1 MEVGVWVGAGL
12 SVSAFLAWGWLT
24 LFRGRFWATDQRLE
38 VLKAKR
44 RWSWPGVVVVIPAR
58 NESEVIGRTIPTVL
72 GQRYPGPVSVYL
84 VDDRSSDGTADI
96 AKAAAREADKGFSFK
111 VVMGKERPEGWAG
124 KVWALQQ
131 GVEAAKTVD
140 HEYFWFTD
148 ADIAHSPDV
157 LASLV
162 ARAEEEGLDMVSVM
176 AKLHVSTFWD
186 RLLIPAF
193 VFFFGKLYPFRWVND
208 HEKSTAAAAG
218 GCVLVRKERLVEGG
232 GFESMKDA
240 IIDDCTLARLV
251 RGPEGRGRLWLGMSQ
266 EVQSIRPYDGLRGIW
281 DMVARTAYVQLQSL
295 AGAAGGYDFG
305 DGVAVSRATGGNGC
319 RDRVSCRG
327 GMGHADVGPV
337 GLGGGGMGANVGDIH
352 ADVEV
357 VRAEP
362 LLRTTAAYGRPSVHA
377 DDRGLGAEVLDEKGR
392 GVEGAD
398 LLSQVPVR
406 PALGGGGPIR
416 RGGRRQRWS
425 VLLRPYPRWSV
436 QGAGRRRFRE
446 APPPLWGRS

>member
-12 SVSAFLAWGWLT
+12 SVSALLAWGWLT

-38 VLKAKR
+38 VPQAKEGS
-44 RWSWPGVVVVIPAR
+44 SWPGVVAVVPAR
-58 NESEVIGRTIPTVL
+58 NESEVIGQTIPTVL
-72 GQRYPGPVSVYL
+72 GQRYPGALSVYL

-111 VVMGKERPEGWAG
+111 VATGKERPDGWAG

-157 LASLV
+157 LVSLV

-208 HEKSTAAAAG
+208 HKKNTAAAAG

-232 GFESMKDA
+232 GFESMRDA

-281 DMVARTAYVQLQSL
+281 DMVARTAYVQLRRSPVLL
-295 AGAAGGYDFG
+295 AGTILGMAWLYLGPPAAMGAGIGLAAVGVWDTPTWVLLVSGAGGWGLMSAIYTPMLKWY
-305 DGVAVSRATGGNGC
+305 RLN
-319 RDRVSCRG
+319 RWW
-327 GMGHADVGPV
+327 GPMLPIA
-337 GLGGGGMGANVGDIH
+337 GLLYTLMTVD
-352 ADVEV
+352 
-357 VRAEP
+357 
-362 LLRTTAAYGRPSVHA
+362 S
-377 DDRGLGAEVLDEKGR
+377 
-392 GVEGAD
+392 
-398 LLSQVPVR
+398 
-406 PALGGGGPIR
+406 
-416 RGGRRQRWS
+416 GRRS
-425 VLLRPYPRWSV
+425 
-436 QGAGRRRFRE
+436 G
-446 APPPLWGRS
+446 

>member
-38 VLKAKR
+38 VSKAKEDG
-44 RWSWPGVVVVIPAR
+44 SWPGVVVVIPAR
-58 NESEVIGRTIPTVL
+58 NETEVIGRTIPTVL
-72 GQRYPGPVSVYL
+72 GQHYPGRVSVYL

-96 AKAAAREADKGFSFK
+96 AKAAAREVGKGFSFK

-162 ARAEEEGLDMVSVM
+162 ARAEGEGLDMVSVM

-186 RLLIPAF
+186 GLLIPAF
-193 VFFFGKLYPFRWVND
+193 VFFFGKLYPFRWVKD
-208 HEKSTAAAAG
+208 HEKSAAAAAG
-218 GCVLVRKERLVEGG
+218 GCVLVRRERLVGG
-232 GFESMKDA
+232 GGLESMRDA

-266 EVQSIRPYDGLRGIW
+266 EVRSVRPYDGLRGIW
-281 DMVARTAYVQLQSL
+281 DMVARTAYIQLRNS
-295 AGAAGGYDFG
+295 
-305 DGVAVSRATGGNGC
+305 
-319 RDRVSCRG
+319 
-327 GMGHADVGPV
+327 
-337 GLGGGGMGANVGDIH
+337 
-352 ADVEV
+352 
-357 VRAEP
+357 
-362 LLRTTAAYGRPSVHA
+362 
-377 DDRGLGAEVLDEKGR
+377 
-392 GVEGAD
+392 
-398 LLSQVPVR
+398 
-406 PALGGGGPIR
+406 
-416 RGGRRQRWS
+416 S
-425 VLLRPYPRWSV
+425 VLLAGTILGMAWLYLGPPAAFGVGVGLAAVGVWDTPTWVLLVS
-436 QGAGRRRFRE
+436 GAGGWGVMSAIYTPMLKWYGVNRCWGLLLPTAGLLYTLMTVDSARRS
-446 APPPLWGRS
+446 WMGRGGGWKGRTY

>member
-12 SVSAFLAWGWLT
+12 SVSALLAWGWLT

-38 VLKAKR
+38 VLKAKER
-44 RWSWPGVVVVIPAR
+44 GSWPGVVAVIPAR
-58 NESEVIGRTIPTVL
+58 NESEVISQTIPTVL
-72 GQRYPGPVSVYL
+72 AQRYPGPVSVYL

-96 AKAAAREADKGFSFK
+96 AKAAAREAYKGFSFK

-148 ADIAHSPDV
+148 ADIAHRPDV

-193 VFFFGKLYPFRWVND
+193 VFFFGKLYPFRWVNN

-218 GCVLVRKERLVEGG
+218 GCVLVRRERLVEGG
-232 GFESMKDA
+232 GFESMRDA

-266 EVQSIRPYDGLRGIW
+266 EVQSIRPYDGLIGIW
-281 DMVARTAYVQLQSL
+281 DMVARTAYVQLRRSPVLL
-295 AGAAGGYDFG
+295 AGTILGMAWLYLGPPAAMSAGIGLAAVGVWDAPTCVLLVSGAGGW
-305 DGVAVSRATGGNGC
+305 
-319 RDRVSCRG
+319 
-327 GMGHADVGPV
+327 
-337 GLGGGGMGANVGDIH
+337 GLMSAIYTPMLKWYGLNRWWG
-352 ADVEV
+352 
-357 VRAEP
+357 P
-362 LLRTTAAYGRPSVHA
+362 LLPIA
-377 DDRGLGAEVLDEKGR
+377 GLLYTLMT
-392 GVEGAD
+392 VESGWR
-398 LLSQVPVR
+398 SWM
-406 PALGGGGPIR
+406 R
-416 RGGRRQRWS
+416 RGGGWK
-425 VLLRPYPRWSV
+425 
-436 QGAGRRRFRE
+436 GRTY
-446 APPPLWGRS
+446 

>member
-1 MEVGVWVGAGL
+1 MEVGAWVGVGL
-12 SVSAFLAWGWLT
+12 SVSAFLAWVWLT

-38 VLKAKR
+38 VPQAKEGG
-44 RWSWPGVVVVIPAR
+44 SWPGVVAVIPAR
-58 NESEVIGRTIPTVL
+58 NESEVIGQTIPTVL
-72 GQRYPGPVSVYL
+72 GQRYPGALSVYL

-96 AKAAAREADKGFSFK
+96 AKAAAREAHKDISFK
-111 VVMGKERPEGWAG
+111 AVMGKERPEGWAG

-131 GVEAAKTVD
+131 GVEAAKTVE

-157 LASLV
+157 LVSLV

-208 HEKSTAAAAG
+208 YEKSMAAAAG

-232 GFESMKDA
+232 GFASMRDA

-281 DMVARTAYVQLQSL
+281 DMVARTAYIQLRSSPVLL
-295 AGAAGGYDFG
+295 AGTILGMVWLYLGPPAAMCAGIVLAAVGEWDIPTWVMLVSGVGGW
-305 DGVAVSRATGGNGC
+305 
-319 RDRVSCRG
+319 
-327 GMGHADVGPV
+327 
-337 GLGGGGMGANVGDIH
+337 GLMSAIYTPILKWYGLKRWWG
-352 ADVEV
+352 
-357 VRAEP
+357 P
-362 LLRTTAAYGRPSVHA
+362 LLPIA
-377 DDRGLGAEVLDEKGR
+377 GLLYTLMTVDSGWR
-392 GVEGAD
+392 
-398 LLSQVPVR
+398 SWM
-406 PALGGGGPIR
+406 R
-416 RGGRRQRWS
+416 RGGGWK
-425 VLLRPYPRWSV
+425 
-436 QGAGRRRFRE
+436 GRTY
-446 APPPLWGRS
+446 

>member
-12 SVSAFLAWGWLT
+12 SVSALLAWSWLT

-38 VLKAKR
+38 VLKAKEGG
-44 RWSWPGVVVVIPAR
+44 SWPGVVAVVPAR
-58 NESEVIGRTIPTVL
+58 NESEVIGQTIPTVL
-72 GQRYPGPVSVYL
+72 GQRYPGALSVYL

-96 AKAAAREADKGFSFK
+96 AKAAAREADKGFPFK
-111 VVMGKERPEGWAG
+111 VLMGKERPEGWAG

-157 LASLV
+157 LVSLV

-176 AKLHVSTFWD
+176 AKLYVSTFWD

-208 HEKSTAAAAG
+208 HEKSTSAAAG
-218 GCVLVRKERLVEGG
+218 GCVLVRKARLVGGG

-281 DMVARTAYVQLQSL
+281 DMVARTAYVQLRRSPVLL
-295 AGAAGGYDFG
+295 AGTILGMAWLYLGPLAAMSAGIGLAAVGVWDTPTWVMLVSGAGGW
-305 DGVAVSRATGGNGC
+305 
-319 RDRVSCRG
+319 
-327 GMGHADVGPV
+327 
-337 GLGGGGMGANVGDIH
+337 GLMSAIYTPILKWYGLNRWWG
-352 ADVEV
+352 
-357 VRAEP
+357 P
-362 LLRTTAAYGRPSVHA
+362 LLPIA
-377 DDRGLGAEVLDEKGR
+377 GLLYTLMTVDSGWR
-392 GVEGAD
+392 YWM
-398 LLSQVPVR
+398 
-406 PALGGGGPIR
+406 R
-416 RGGRRQRWS
+416 RGGGWK
-425 VLLRPYPRWSV
+425 
-436 QGAGRRRFRE
+436 GRTY
-446 APPPLWGRS
+446 

>member
-12 SVSAFLAWGWLT
+12 SVSALLAWGWLT

-38 VLKAKR
+38 VLKAKER
-44 RWSWPGVVVVIPAR
+44 GSWPGVVAVVPAR
-58 NESEVIGRTIPTVL
+58 NESEVIGQTIPTVL
-72 GQRYPGPVSVYL
+72 GQRYPGTLSVYL
-84 VDDRSSDGTADI
+84 VDDRSSDGTADM
-96 AKAAAREADKGFSFK
+96 AKAVAKEADKAFSFK

-157 LASLV
+157 LVSLI
-162 ARAEEEGLDMVSVM
+162 ARAEEGGLDMVSVM

-208 HEKSTAAAAG
+208 HGKSTAAAAG

-232 GFESMKDA
+232 GFESMRDA

-281 DMVARTAYVQLQSL
+281 DMVARTAYIQLRRSPVLL
-295 AGAAGGYDFG
+295 AGTILGMAWLYLGPPAAMGAGIGLAAVGVWDTPTWVLLVSGVGGWGLMSAIYTPMLKWYRLNCWWGPLLPIAGLLYTLMTVDSG
-305 DGVAVSRATGGNGC
+305 RRSWMK
-319 RDRVSCRG
+319 RG
-327 GMGHADVGPV
+327 GGW
-337 GLGGGGMGANVGDIH
+337 
-352 ADVEV
+352 
-357 VRAEP
+357 
-362 LLRTTAAYGRPSVHA
+362 
-377 DDRGLGAEVLDEKGR
+377 KGR
-392 GVEGAD
+392 T
-398 LLSQVPVR
+398 
-406 PALGGGGPIR
+406 
-416 RGGRRQRWS
+416 
-425 VLLRPYPRWSV
+425 Y
-436 QGAGRRRFRE
+436 
-446 APPPLWGRS
+446 

>member
-1 MEVGVWVGAGL
+1 MSPRSLVEQFQQ
-12 SVSAFLAWGWLT
+12 SLAN
-24 LFRGRFWATDQRLE
+24 ATRVPL
-38 VLKAKR
+38 
-44 RWSWPGVVVVIPAR
+44 
-58 NESEVIGRTIPTVL
+58 
-72 GQRYPGPVSVYL
+72 SVYL

-96 AKAAAREADKGFSFK
+96 AKAAAREADKGFPFK

-157 LASLV
+157 LVSLV

-232 GFESMKDA
+232 GFESMRDA

-266 EVQSIRPYDGLRGIW
+266 EVQSIRPYDGAQRHLGHGGE
-281 DMVARTAYVQLQSL
+281 DGLRTATSACQSCWWVRFW
-295 AGAAGGYDFG
+295 GWC
-305 DGVAVSRATGGNGC
+305 GC
-319 RDRVSCRG
+319 IS
-327 GMGHADVGPV
+327 GH
-337 GLGGGGMGANVGDIH
+337 
-352 ADVEV
+352 
-357 VRAEP
+357 
-362 LLRTTAAYGRPSVHA
+362 
-377 DDRGLGAEVLDEKGR
+377 
-392 GVEGAD
+392 
-398 LLSQVPVR
+398 
-406 PALGGGGPIR
+406 
-416 RGGRRQRWS
+416 RRQW
-425 VLLRPYPRWSV
+425 V
-436 QGAGRRRFRE
+436 QG
-446 APPPLWGRS
+446 

>member
-24 LFRGRFWATDQRLE
+24 LFRGRFWATDQRLD
-38 VLKAKR
+38 VPKAR
-44 RWSWPGVVVVIPAR
+44 EGGSWPGVVAVVPAR
-58 NESEVIGRTIPTVL
+58 NESEVIGKTIPTVL
-72 GQRYPGPVSVYL
+72 GQRYPGTLSVYL

-111 VVMGKERPEGWAG
+111 VVTGKERPDGWAG

-157 LASLV
+157 LVSLV

-232 GFESMKDA
+232 GLESMRDA
-240 IIDDCTLARLV
+240 IIDDCALARLV

-281 DMVARTAYVQLQSL
+281 DMVARTAYVQLRRSPVLL
-295 AGAAGGYDFG
+295 AGTILGMAWLYLGPPAAMGAGIGLAAVGVWDTPTWVLLVSGAGGW
-305 DGVAVSRATGGNGC
+305 
-319 RDRVSCRG
+319 
-327 GMGHADVGPV
+327 
-337 GLGGGGMGANVGDIH
+337 GLMSAIYTPMLKWYRLNRWWG
-352 ADVEV
+352 
-357 VRAEP
+357 P
-362 LLRTTAAYGRPSVHA
+362 LLPIAGLLYTLMTVDSGRRSWM
-377 DDRGLGAEVLDEKGR
+377 
-392 GVEGAD
+392 
-398 LLSQVPVR
+398 
-406 PALGGGGPIR
+406 R
-416 RGGRRQRWS
+416 RGGGWK
-425 VLLRPYPRWSV
+425 
-436 QGAGRRRFRE
+436 GRTY
-446 APPPLWGRS
+446 

>member
-12 SVSAFLAWGWLT
+12 SVSALLAWGWLT

-38 VLKAKR
+38 VLKAKER
-44 RWSWPGVVVVIPAR
+44 GSWPGVVVVIPAR
-58 NESEVIGRTIPTVL
+58 NESEVIGQTIPTVL
-72 GQRYPGPVSVYL
+72 GQRYPGALSVYL
-84 VDDRSSDGTADI
+84 VDDRSSDGTADV
-96 AKAAAREADKGFSFK
+96 AREASREIANGRQLQ
-111 VVMGKERPEGWAG
+111 VVTAKERPEGWAG

-131 GVEAAKTVD
+131 GVEAAKAVD

-157 LASLV
+157 LVSLV

-218 GCVLVRKERLVEGG
+218 GCVLVRRERLVEGG
-232 GFESMKDA
+232 GFESMRDA

-281 DMVARTAYVQLQSL
+281 DMVARTAYVQLRRSPVLL
-295 AGAAGGYDFG
+295 AGTILGMAWLYLGPLAAMSAGIGLAAVGVWDTPTWVMLVSGAGGWGLMSAIYTPMLKWYRLNRWWGPLLPIAGLLYTLMTVDSG
-305 DGVAVSRATGGNGC
+305 RRYWMS
-319 RDRVSCRG
+319 RG
-327 GMGHADVGPV
+327 GGW
-337 GLGGGGMGANVGDIH
+337 
-352 ADVEV
+352 
-357 VRAEP
+357 
-362 LLRTTAAYGRPSVHA
+362 
-377 DDRGLGAEVLDEKGR
+377 KGR
-392 GVEGAD
+392 T
-398 LLSQVPVR
+398 
-406 PALGGGGPIR
+406 
-416 RGGRRQRWS
+416 
-425 VLLRPYPRWSV
+425 Y
-436 QGAGRRRFRE
+436 
-446 APPPLWGRS
+446 